1 MKKQIIAL
9 MAVAFFSAT
18 ATAQVSIE
26 RNRLG
31 SGEQGVQGFENAT
44 LVLDNNIFHAP
55 QYLPMYP
62 TAATIWPRVVE
73 VRCHRVGTSVTVS
86 VNTAGVVYGA
96 RNEPKLQ
103 CDGYDWMPALGRGEY
118 LFFKPVMAEPVPVEV
133 RERVIFKEVPRKKIK
148 E

>member
-1 MKKQIIAL
+1 MKKHLIAL

-31 SGEQGVQGFENAT
+31 SGEQGVKGFENAT

-73 VRCHRVGTSVTVS
+73 VRCNRVGTSVTAS
-86 VNTAGVVYGA
+86 VNTAGEVYGA
-96 RNEPKLQ
+96 RNEPKLE
-103 CDGYDWMPALGRGEY
+103 CEGYDWMPALGRGEY
-118 LFFKPVMAEPVPVEV
+118 LFFKPVIVEPTPVQV
-133 RERVIFKEVPRKKIK
+133 RERVILKEVPVKKPRQ
-148 E
+148 